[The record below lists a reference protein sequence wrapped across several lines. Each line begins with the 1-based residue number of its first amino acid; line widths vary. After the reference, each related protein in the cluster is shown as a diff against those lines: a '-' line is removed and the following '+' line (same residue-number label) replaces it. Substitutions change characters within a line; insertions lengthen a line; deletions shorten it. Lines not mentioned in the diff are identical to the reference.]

1 MRCIVLGEFVVLC
14 GLSEVQMLQN
24 VDSEEHGRWHVA
36 APKALGSTLQ
46 FTSNKNGLP
55 GDSVALITTTN
66 LCSSLCRSKSKDQCL
81 NSDTLGFSVS
91 GFWSAHGS
99 DKVLSSEECLNDD
112 QNFLY
117 ACWEKPS
124 RRVVD
129 MSVLPVG
136 RYKACFRKAAA
147 TAHSTGWSEWR
158 GTGLQVDV
166 QDAVSGIIINGAGG
180 FLNPQQGQKV
190 VIPRAPFHTLEFA
203 SSSSAGGKLK
213 MLSKSG
219 ECSRYSATSSGMP
232 LGANQI
238 SDVTPGVKISGT
250 QVDLFLD
257 LSVGL
262 YQVCYLPKGTTQF
275 LGTGVSFQIQNYT
288 EGLEVNGIR
297 PNRGLRIAIPKRKSA
312 RLVFFRRSG
321 EMNIGDKVSLIRLEH
336 TCFNPDQ
343 NGQNMPSSVSATLSG
358 HMVVAA
364 LPLIGNAR
372 YKVLVGSDAVER
384 MEPNVYKVF
393 PPRSHLLY
401 VRLYLIKCQSSG
413 RAAARPRATHGG
425 HAAARVSDV
434 SSQLRHPVKTGH
446 S

>member
-1 MRCIVLGEFVVLC
+1 
-14 GLSEVQMLQN
+14 
-24 VDSEEHGRWHVA
+24 
-36 APKALGSTLQ
+36 
-46 FTSNKNGLP
+46 
-55 GDSVALITTTN
+55 
-66 LCSSLCRSKSKDQCL
+66 
-81 NSDTLGFSVS
+81 
-91 GFWSAHGS
+91 
-99 DKVLSSEECLNDD
+99 
-112 QNFLY
+112 
-117 ACWEKPS
+117 
-124 RRVVD
+124 
-129 MSVLPVG
+129 
-136 RYKACFRKAAA
+136 
-147 TAHSTGWSEWR
+147 
-158 GTGLQVDV
+158 
-166 QDAVSGIIINGAGG
+166 
-180 FLNPQQGQKV
+180 
-190 VIPRAPFHTLEFA
+190 
-203 SSSSAGGKLK
+203 